1 MLCPVIRLKFCL
13 MTLSMLQMA
22 PRLTARPTMVTRAIA
37 SDVSE
42 LIGVFLLLMLVI
54 DVLGTRW
61 VDIEDH
67 HLCVHGRQ
75 PCNNRAPFPPFFRQ
89 ATPPSST

>member
-1 MLCPVIRLKFCL
+1 
-13 MTLSMLQMA
+13 MA

-42 LIGVFLLLMLVI
+42 LIGKCVLHVLVM

-67 HLCVHGRQ
+67 HLCIHETQ

-89 ATPPSST
+89 ATPPWST